1 MRPYILMVV
10 VCHYPRFAPISYKYI
25 FGVLKPLLYSVY
37 STKSVLYIIYIIVR
51 YRLRARRAYY
61 TRLLLLLLLLLLL
74 SILSKDTG
82 STKGKPVR
90 GAPWLVTYI
99 HTQIK
104 IQHRYRNTTQ
114 IQNNTN

>member
-1 MRPYILMVV
+1 MDKNAYVWSLD
-10 VCHYPRFAPISYKYI
+10 F
-25 FGVLKPLLYSVY
+25 LSVWV
-37 STKSVLYIIYIIVR
+37 S
-51 YRLRARRAYY
+51 
-61 TRLLLLLLLLLLL
+61 LLLLLLLL

-90 GAPWLVTYI
+90 GAPQLVTYI